1 MTRHLGTMVAASS
14 LAAFIGGCSAFSAQA
29 DPTRYFVLT
38 PSSDREQRA
47 VDRFE
52 GSVGIGPV
60 IVPDHLEDYLVTRL
74 AYQEISIS
82 DTDRWNEPLH
92 ESLRRVLRQDL
103 MTLLGT
109 DRVVLYPWGPT
120 ATPDLALTVEVL
132 HFERTANGMADVTA
146 RWAIERGA
154 DRAVLLSEETNIREP
169 VDGSDSRDAAA
180 ALSKAV
186 GRLSRY
192 IAAEIRRAHRGP
204 RAASALR

>member
-1 MTRHLGTMVAASS
+1 MTRRLAIVVAASS
-14 LAAFIGGCSAFSAQA
+14 LAAFVGGCSAFSAQA
-29 DPTRYFVLT
+29 DPTRYFILT
-38 PSSDREQRA
+38 PSSDREQRG

-60 IVPDHLEDYLVTRL
+60 IVPDHLEDYLVTRV
-74 AYQEISIS
+74 AHQEVSIS

-103 MTLLGT
+103 MALLGT
-109 DRVVLYPWGPT
+109 DRIVLYPWGPS
-120 ATPDLALTVEVL
+120 ATPDLALTVEVV
-132 HFERTANGMADVTA
+132 HFERTAKGIADVTA

-154 DRAVLLSEETNIREP
+154 DRAILLSEETSIQEP
-169 VDGSDSRDAAA
+169 VNGNDSRDAAA

-192 IAAEIRRAHRGP
+192 ISAEIRRAYRGP
-204 RAASALR
+204 RAASM